1 MYFLH
6 YLELMNFLFSYVK
19 YSDASFPM
27 SSQYFALL
35 LTTVGIWILL
45 WLGYRNNKIN
55 DENKAKEKFER
66 IKFKTERRKKMES
79 LYPNSK

>member
-1 MYFLH
+1 
-6 YLELMNFLFSYVK
+6 MNFLFSYVK

-35 LTTVGIWILL
+35 LTTVGVWILL
-45 WLGYRNNKIN
+45 WLGYRNNKMN

>member
-19 YSDASFPM
+19 YSEASFPM

-35 LTTVGIWILL
+35 LTTIGIWILL

-55 DENKAKEKFER
+55 DENKAKEKYER
-66 IKFKTERRKKMES
+66 IKIKTERRKKMES

>member
-27 SSQYFALL
+27 SSQYLALL
-35 LTTVGIWILL
+35 LTTLGIWILL

-55 DENKAKEKFER
+55 DENKAKEKYER